1 MSIADNPIFQDADAA
16 REWLETLLWPEG
28 PICPHCGLIGA
39 AYKMHNKS
47 QRPGVYKC
55 KGCEQQFTITV
66 GTVFERSHIP
76 LNKWLFAFSMMVA
89 SKKGV
94 SAHQIHRMLGI
105 TYKSAWF
112 MCHRIREA
120 LMTNPLSK
128 LGGFNKVVEIDE
140 TYIGGKE
147 ANKHKSKRTPGR
159 QGGVGKAPVLSLVE
173 RDGDVRSH
181 HVANVNGATLGPIIT
196 KQIDKASYI
205 MTDESPVYP
214 PITNDFSDH
223 GTVNHSIEEYVRAT
237 FWHTNTTENYFSI
250 LKRGIIGTYH
260 HVSEAHLHRY
270 LAEFDFRYNQRAR
283 LGVDDAQRM
292 AKAAKGIAGKRLTYR
307 RASRTEKAEDE
318 IRF

>member
-1 MSIADNPIFQDADAA
+1 MSITDEPIFQDAGAA

-39 AYKMHNKS
+39 AYKMKNKS

-55 KGCEQQFTITV
+55 KGCEEQFTVTV

-120 LMTNPLSK
+120 LMTSPLSK
-128 LGGFNKVVEIDE
+128 LGGANKVVEIDE
-140 TYIGGKE
+140 TYVGGKE
-147 ANKHKSKRTPGR
+147 GNKHAWKRTPGR
-159 QGGVGKAPVLSLVE
+159 QGGAGKAPVLSLVE

-181 HVANVNGATLGPIIT
+181 HVANVNGTTLGPIIT

-214 PITNDFSDH
+214 PITREFSGH
-223 GTVNHSIEEYVRAT
+223 GAVNHSAEEYVRAA

-307 RASRTEKAEDE
+307 RASRAEEIDDE
-318 IRF
+318 IPF